1 MGTRSGEVA
10 GDQRGQGRWGSPVSA
25 HVVQLGLG
33 LGQPRSPGLDTQ
45 REVIHSPPGP
55 GQVASRCPA
64 VLADLQE
71 VVTRVSESL
80 TTLGLEPG
88 CPPLL

>member
-10 GDQRGQGRWGSPVSA
+10 RDQRGQGRWGSPVSA

-33 LGQPRSPGLDTQ
+33 LGLWQPRSPGLATQ

-55 GQVASRCPA
+55 GPTGFKLPA
-64 VLADLQE
+64 GALW
-71 VVTRVSESL
+71 
-80 TTLGLEPG
+80 
-88 CPPLL
+88 CLLICKKW